1 MKRNRLY
8 AAAGGLAVL
17 LALLAVASRG
27 PAAAPVAA
35 GPRPPSFDV
44 GLPTAQEVR
53 NMLAVYGERV
63 EGTEKE
69 LAALRTELAQTRQ
82 RLDEDRKRDMTG
94 LEKLLQDLRTATAE
108 KPAPPPEPPAPRF
121 RTIEFERRAGMS
133 IHVPAGS
140 FGEATLLTGVF
151 APTTGEPLPV
161 LLKLDAAL
169 VGPRRSRVPLRDAFL
184 VGKATGEANSRR
196 AVVQLQTLSTLK
208 ADGAPAEAAV
218 NGWVTDDD
226 GIQGLRGQYVWRAD
240 EVIALS
246 TVGGALS
253 GGADAMSQ
261 RETTAQ
267 VTPLGG
273 AQSTVTGDPLKF
285 AGYRAMASG
294 FGRLSDMISSRAQ
307 EIVPA
312 IYVANARRVTVAFIS
327 GATLEG
333 LEPPGPAPS
342 PFEGLDR

>member
-1 MKRNRLY
+1 VKKTRLY
-8 AAAGGLAVL
+8 VGAGL
-17 LALLAVASRG
+17 LALLLLGMAVAARG
-27 PAAAPVAA
+27 PAQAPPPA
-35 GPRPPSFDV
+35 PRPPSFDV

-69 LAALRTELAQTRQ
+69 LAALRAELADTRK
-82 RLDEDRKRDMTG
+82 RLDDDRKRDVSG
-94 LEKLLQDLRTATAE
+94 LEKLLQDLKSATAS
-108 KPAPPPEPPAPRF
+108 KPEAPPEPPAPRF
-121 RTIEFERRAGMS
+121 RTIEFERRGGTS

-151 APTTGEPLPV
+151 APTAGEPLPV
-161 LLKLDAAL
+161 LLKLEAAL

-184 VGKATGEANSRR
+184 VGKATGDPNSRR

-208 ADGAPAEAAV
+208 ADGTPAEAAV

-246 TVGGALS
+246 TLGGAMS
-253 GGADAMSQ
+253 GAAEAMSQ

-273 AQSTVTGDPLKF
+273 VQGTVTGDPLKF
-285 AGYRAMASG
+285 AGYRALASG
-294 FGRLSDMISSRAQ
+294 FGRLSDMVSARAQ

-312 IYVANARRVTVAFIS
+312 VYVPNARRVTVAFIS

-333 LEPPGPAPS
+333 MAPPAPPPS

>member
-1 MKRNRLY
+1 VKRKRFIL
-8 AAAGGLAVL
+8 AAVGLGLLLVLFALASRAPGAAGE
-17 LALLAVASRG
+17 
-27 PAAAPVAA
+27 PP
-35 GPRPPSFDV
+35 PRPASFDV

-69 LAALRTELAQTRQ
+69 LAALRAELADTGR
-82 RLDEDRKRDMTG
+82 RLEEDRKRDVSS
-94 LEKLLQDLRTATAE
+94 LEKLFRELQSAAAVP
-108 KPAPPPEPPAPRF
+108 PAPPESPAPRF
-121 RTIEFERRAGMS
+121 RTIEFERRSARS

-140 FGEATLLTGVF
+140 FGEAILLTGVF

-169 VGPRRSRVPLRDAFL
+169 IGPRRSRVPLRDAFL
-184 VGKATGEANSRR
+184 VGKAQGDSNSRR

-208 ADGAPAEAAV
+208 ADGTPAEAAV

-246 TVGGALS
+246 TFGGALS
-253 GGADAMSQ
+253 GGAEAMSQ

-273 AQSTVTGDPLKF
+273 VQGSVTGDAPKF
-285 AGYRAMASG
+285 AGYRALSSG
-294 FGRLSDMISSRAQ
+294 FGRLSDMVSARAQ

-312 IYVANARRVTVAFIS
+312 IYVPNARRVTVAFIT

-333 LEPPGPAPS
+333 LEAPGPAGS

>member
-1 MKRNRLY
+1 MKRTRLY
-8 AAAGGLAVL
+8 LAAGGAAVAL
-17 LALLAVASRG
+17 VLLAVASRG
-27 PAAAPVAA
+27 PASTSQASA
-35 GPRPPSFDV
+35 PRPPSFDV

-69 LAALRTELAQTRQ
+69 LTALKAELAETRK
-82 RLDEDRKRDMTG
+82 RLDEDRKRDVSG
-94 LEKLLQDLRTATAE
+94 LEKLLQDLRNATAAKAE
-108 KPAPPPEPPAPRF
+108 PPPAPPAPRF
-121 RTIEFERRAGMS
+121 RTIEFERRAGKS

-161 LLKLDAAL
+161 LLKLEAAL

-184 VGKATGEANSRR
+184 VGKATGDSNSRR

-208 ADGAPAEAAV
+208 ADGTPSEAAV

-246 TVGGALS
+246 TMGGALS
-253 GGADAMSQ
+253 GGSDAMSQ

-273 AQSTVTGDPLKF
+273 SQGTVTGDPLKF

-294 FGRLSDMISSRAQ
+294 FGRLSDMVSSRAQ

-333 LEPPGPAPS
+333 LEPPAAPPS

>member
-1 MKRNRLY
+1 MKKTRLY
-8 AAAGGLAVL
+8 VGAGL
-17 LALLAVASRG
+17 LALLLLGMAVAARG
-27 PAAAPVAA
+27 PSQAPPPA
-35 GPRPPSFDV
+35 PRPPSFDV

-53 NMLAVYGERV
+53 NMLAVYGGRV

-69 LAALRTELAQTRQ
+69 LAALRAELADTRK
-82 RLDEDRKRDMTG
+82 RLDDDRKRDVSG
-94 LEKLLQDLRTATAE
+94 LEKLLQDLKSATAS
-108 KPAPPPEPPAPRF
+108 KPEAPPEPPAPRF
-121 RTIEFERRAGMS
+121 RTIEFERRGGTS

-151 APTTGEPLPV
+151 APTAGEPLPV
-161 LLKLDAAL
+161 LLKLEAAL

-184 VGKATGEANSRR
+184 VGKATGDPNSRR
-196 AVVQLQTLSTLK
+196 AVVQLQTLSTLR
-208 ADGAPAEAAV
+208 ADGTPAEAAV

-246 TVGGALS
+246 TLGGAMS
-253 GGADAMSQ
+253 GAAEAMSQ

-273 AQSTVTGDPLKF
+273 VQGTVTGDPLKF
-285 AGYRAMASG
+285 AGYRALASG
-294 FGRLSDMISSRAQ
+294 FGRLSDLVSARAQ

-312 IYVANARRVTVAFIS
+312 VYVPNARRVTVAFIS

-333 LEPPGPAPS
+333 MAPPAPPPS

>member
-1 MKRNRLY
+1 MKKPRIVL
-8 AAAGGLAVL
+8 AALGLAAL
-17 LALLAVASRG
+17 LALAALASRESG
-27 PAAAPVAA
+27 AVPAPAV
-35 GPRPPSFDV
+35 RPPSFDV

-69 LAALRTELAQTRQ
+69 LAGLRAELAETRK
-82 RLDEDRKRDMTG
+82 RLDDDRKRDVSS
-94 LEKLLQDLRTATAE
+94 LEKLFKELQGAAAAT
-108 KPAPPPEPPAPRF
+108 PPVPPEPPAPRF
-121 RTIEFERRAGMS
+121 RTIEFERRSGRS
-133 IHVPAGS
+133 LHVPAGS
-140 FGEATLLTGVF
+140 FGEAILLTGVF

-169 VGPRRSRVPLRDAFL
+169 VGPRRSRIPLRDAFL
-184 VGKATGEANSRR
+184 VGKAQGDSNSRR

-208 ADGAPAEAAV
+208 ADGTPAEAAV

-246 TVGGALS
+246 TFGGALS
-253 GGADAMSQ
+253 GGAEAMSQ

-273 AQSTVTGDPLKF
+273 MQGAVTGDPLKF
-285 AGYRAMASG
+285 AGYRALASG
-294 FGRLSDMISSRAQ
+294 FGRLSDMVSARAQ

-312 IYVANARRVTVAFIS
+312 IYVPNARRVTVAFIT

-333 LEPPGPAPS
+333 LEPPAPVPS

>member
-1 MKRNRLY
+1 MKRRRLY
-8 AAAGGLAVL
+8 VAAGGLAVL
-17 LALLAVASRG
+17 LVLLAVASRG
-27 PAAAPVAA
+27 PAAASQASP
-35 GPRPPSFDV
+35 PTPPSFDV

-69 LAALRTELAQTRQ
+69 LAALKAELSETRK
-82 RLDEDRKRDMTG
+82 RLDEDRKRDVSG
-94 LEKLLQDLRTATAE
+94 LEKLLQDLRNATAA
-108 KPAPPPEPPAPRF
+108 KPEPPSEPPAPRF
-121 RTIEFERRAGMS
+121 RTIEFERRAGKS
-133 IHVPAGS
+133 VHVPAGS
-140 FGEATLLTGVF
+140 FAEATLLTGVF

-169 VGPRRSRVPLRDAFL
+169 IGPKRSRVPLRDAFL
-184 VGKATGEANSRR
+184 VGKATGDSNSRR

-208 ADGAPAEAAV
+208 ADGTPAEAVV

-246 TVGGALS
+246 TLGGALS

-261 RETTAQ
+261 RETTTQ

-273 AQSTVTGDPLKF
+273 AQGTVTGDPVKF
-285 AGYRAMASG
+285 AGYRAMAAG
-294 FGRLSDMISSRAQ
+294 FGHLSDMVSSRAR

-333 LEPPGPAPS
+333 LEPPAPASS